1 MLRRIL
7 DGIYGVNQPFEQT
20 SKGDTGIGSGRDD
33 GAMFAIGRSIVTIS
47 ASGLITM
54 IDGAREGNLS
64 SAIRLFVLQHVR
76 NEDKRMPA

>member
-33 GAMFAIGRSIVTIS
+33 GAMFAIGT
-47 ASGLITM
+47 
-54 IDGAREGNLS
+54 
-64 SAIRLFVLQHVR
+64 
-76 NEDKRMPA
+76 